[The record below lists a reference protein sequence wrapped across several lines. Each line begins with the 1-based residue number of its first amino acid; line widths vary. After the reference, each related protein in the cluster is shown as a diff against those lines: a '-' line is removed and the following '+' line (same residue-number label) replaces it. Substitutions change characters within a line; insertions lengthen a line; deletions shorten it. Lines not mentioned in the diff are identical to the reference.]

1 MKFIKQTQKEEE
13 EAKKAE
19 AAGNGNGNGRKDKER
34 EPNSAKETKKNQKS
48 EEIQTLGNK
57 LQFMVMAR
65 KAVAVKTY

>member
-1 MKFIKQTQKEEE
+1 MKFLKQTQKEEE

-19 AAGNGNGNGRKDKER
+19 AGNGNGRKDKER
-34 EPNSAKETKKNQKS
+34 ESNSAKETKKNQKS
-48 EEIQTLGNK
+48 EEIQTLGDK

>member
-1 MKFIKQTQKEEE
+1 MKFLKQTQKEEE

-19 AAGNGNGNGRKDKER
+19 TAGNGNGRKDKER
-34 EPNSAKETKKNQKS
+34 ESNSAKETKKNQKS
-48 EEIQTLGNK
+48 EEIQTLGDK